1 MAITDSNN
9 EIYAC
14 KSFICPYPGTAFGSD
29 EGILGTGEGIET
41 QIDPDFKYPEAQDK
55 WTDNGIQPPAPS
67 DYWLSGHLWGD
78 KIYAGVSDS
87 NGIQPPSPSLSHPLW
102 HEAETESGRQF
113 PSPSL

>member
-1 MAITDSNN
+1 LAITDSNN

-55 WTDNGIQPPAPS
+55 
-67 DYWLSGHLWGD
+67 
-78 KIYAGVSDS
+78 
-87 NGIQPPSPSLSHPLW
+87 
-102 HEAETESGRQF
+102 
-113 PSPSL
+113 